1 MKKKNIVSL
10 EPNDF
15 IFKILIFNGT
25 FLQNFACNEKITI
38 FLLDFFL
45 KWKFQNLCYSKKNL
59 QYVNLQKWNDVG

>member
-1 MKKKNIVSL
+1 
-10 EPNDF
+10 
-15 IFKILIFNGT
+15 
-25 FLQNFACNEKITI
+25 LQNFACNEKITI